1 MVVRHRAA
9 AGRHAGEVAV
19 AAAAGGRHP
28 AVTGVI
34 ERVCVMVSPCISD
47 RQAAARGTGVARI
60 DIVVSART
68 HPHGDPRCPH
78 SLHGLHRC

>member
-1 MVVRHRAA
+1 MVVQHRAA

-34 ERVCVMVSPCISD
+34 ERVCVMVLQCISD

-60 DIVVSART
+60 DTGGVGPNSPARGPQV
-68 HPHGDPRCPH
+68 H
-78 SLHGLHRC
+78 L